1 MPTMKVTITL
11 SPISFVA
18 GCLVTALA
26 FQTFGG
32 RSQSVSVVTGPV
44 KAVHPNQVAMSED
57 WLLTDSILKP
67 SQDVPLYRQ
76 PDPLPALPNALPIE
90 SRDEIEELLKSI
102 PPDDKAKEPTGKP
115 ATPDELSKILSN
127 QDEVT
132 KEVFSETFQDLTAEQ
147 AAELMKIRAQVEG
160 PQE

>member
-1 MPTMKVTITL
+1 MKVTIAL

-32 RSQSVSVVTGPV
+32 RSPSVSVATAPV
-44 KAVHPNQVAMSED
+44 KSVHPNQVAMSED
-57 WLLTDSILKP
+57 WLLTDSVLKP

-90 SRDEIEELLKSI
+90 GSDEIEELLKSI
-102 PPDDKAKEPTGKP
+102 PPDDKVEQTPVKP

-160 PQE
+160 PRE